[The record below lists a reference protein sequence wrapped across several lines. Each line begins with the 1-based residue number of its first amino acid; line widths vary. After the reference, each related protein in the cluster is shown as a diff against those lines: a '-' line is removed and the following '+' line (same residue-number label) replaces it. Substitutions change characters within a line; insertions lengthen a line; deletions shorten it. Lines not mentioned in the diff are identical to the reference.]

1 MLNNN
6 PCLKSDDKI
15 STLIHNYLGID
26 KSLKISVE
34 DYFSIVNCQKKF
46 DTIKWKVLSRH
57 CVNIIL
63 ILKNVELNTCTC
75 FVLTSCLRYQ

>member
-1 MLNNN
+1 MYSKMLNNN

-46 DTIKWKVLSRH
+46 DTIKWKV
-57 CVNIIL
+57 
-63 ILKNVELNTCTC
+63 
-75 FVLTSCLRYQ
+75 